1 MTKRNNLVIQVQQKL
16 STENN
21 LVFAA
26 IIMFK
31 TWWDTIFYFQERNIL
46 LSLQL
51 YMNVAFNKEV
61 CWNDTSGMSMQVIQ
75 T

>member
-1 MTKRNNLVIQVQQKL
+1 MGFFRNVALQVARVSYSSTEGTKPINKRFYKVTWQSYGGGEMTKRNNLVIQVQQKL

-31 TWWDTIFYFQERNIL
+31 TW
-46 LSLQL
+46 
-51 YMNVAFNKEV
+51 
-61 CWNDTSGMSMQVIQ
+61 
-75 T
+75 